1 MKYFSNSN
9 DKFGK
14 LLGFLQR
21 AYKQGQ
27 RSVIRFAILQV
38 REIQLEFSIC
48 QYILNTIIVLMMEIL
63 FLQLIDLIR
72 VSIWYFGRSY
82 RGCLT

>member
-9 DKFGK
+9 DKFCK

-21 AYKQGQ
+21 AYKQGR

-48 QYILNTIIVLMMEIL
+48 QYILNTIVLMMEIL
-63 FLQLIDLIR
+63 FLHLIEYL
-72 VSIWYFGRSY
+72 FGILV
-82 RGCLT
+82 GATGDV

>member
-48 QYILNTIIVLMMEIL
+48 QYILNTIVLMMEIL
-63 FLQLIDLIR
+63 FLHLIEYL
-72 VSIWYFGRSY
+72 FGRSILV
-82 RGCLT
+82 GATGDV